1 MPFGGGWGRAPEK
14 VNAVASVGRMK
25 ISFVWHILAIILVLG
40 LCACQSSNRNL
51 SSLMRD
57 VDSYHK
63 DLLFDRYEYAAKRI
77 APASRM
83 KWLEAISQQDIHF
96 SEIDVVSSD
105 YCTPNNQDC
114 VIVRAQVQWYSE
126 SSPSIQ
132 TSKTETTWEYNEET
146 KQWLIVEQN

>member
-1 MPFGGGWGRAPEK
+1 M
-14 VNAVASVGRMK
+14 S
-25 ISFVWHILAIILVLG
+25 ISFVWRTLAIISILG
-40 LCACQSSNRNL
+40 MCACHSSNRSL

-63 DLLFDRYEYAAKRI
+63 DLLFDRYEYAARRI

-96 SEIDVVSSD
+96 SEIEVVSSD
-105 YCTPNNQDC
+105 YCTPNNQNC
-114 VIVRAQVQWYSE
+114 VIVQSQMQWYSG

-132 TSKTETTWEYNEET
+132 TSKTETTWEYDEDA
-146 KQWLIVEQN
+146 KKWLIVEQN